1 MEHGVAGY
9 SLLDHTADMGIVATG
24 DDLPAA
30 FANAAQGMFAWMVD
44 LDTVEEREVQT
55 VEATGRD
62 VEALLVDFLN
72 ELLFLFDTRGLLFK
86 RLQVQELVSSGDE
99 AGSYRLVAVGFGEGL
114 APQRH
119 ELRGSIKSA
128 TYHMLQVQEGPTESR
143 VQVILDT

>member
-1 MEHGVAGY
+1 MAGY
-9 SLLDHTADMGIVATG
+9 RLLDHTADMGIAATG

-44 LDTVEEREVQT
+44 LDAVEEREQHT

-62 VEALLVDFLN
+62 AEALLVAFLN
-72 ELLFLFDTRGLLFK
+72 ELLFLFETRGVLFK
-86 RLQVQELVSSGDE
+86 RLRVEEMSAP
-99 AGSYRLVAVGFGEGL
+99 AGGAGPRRIVAVGFGERL
-114 APQRH
+114 DPRRH

-128 TYHMLQVQEGPTESR
+128 TYHLLHVREGPTECS

>member
-1 MEHGVAGY
+1 MAVY
-9 SLLDHTADMGIVATG
+9 NLLDHTADMGIAATG

-44 LDTVEEREVQT
+44 LDAVEEREERS

-72 ELLFLFDTRGLLFK
+72 ELLFLFETRGLLFK
-86 RLQVQELVSSGDE
+86 RVQVQEMVSPE
-99 AGSYRLVAVGFGEGL
+99 EKAGPHRLVAVGFGERVD
-114 APQRH
+114 PRRH
-119 ELRGSIKSA
+119 QLRGSIKSA
-128 TYHMLQVQEGPTESR
+128 TYHMLQVQKGPTECR

>member
-1 MEHGVAGY
+1 MAGY

-44 LDTVEEREVQT
+44 LDTVEEREEEPI
-55 VEATGRD
+55 EATGRD
-62 VEALLVDFLN
+62 AEALLVAFLN

-86 RLQVQELVSSGDE
+86 RVEVRELASFGDE
-99 AGSYRLVAVGFGEGL
+99 AGPHRLVAVGFGERL
-114 APQRH
+114 DPRRH
-119 ELRGSIKSA
+119 QLRGSIKSA
-128 TYHMLQVQEGPTESR
+128 TYHMLQVQEGPTECR